1 MQYMMP
7 LAVFFITF
15 TLCSCALPRQSEYAE
30 NSNGEQ
36 ATLKLVE
43 RQYELSPEGLSLPM
57 PKRVGPPLV
66 APLVM
71 DNLQI
76 EAIHWGKERGFQQN
90 GGYISV
96 KDKTTEKELWTLK
109 VYAIKYNA
117 QMESDVQDVF
127 IESLSKGMENGT
139 INVIDENNRD
149 FVVDLE
155 TRTVKR
161 SSITKENYGK

>member
-1 MQYMMP
+1 MMP
-7 LAVFFITF
+7 LAVFFITY
-15 TLCSCALPRQSEYAE
+15 TLCSCALPRQSEYGE
-30 NSNGEQ
+30 NSSGEK

-43 RQYELSPEGLSLPM
+43 RQPNLSSEGLSLPM

-71 DNLQI
+71 DDLRI

-109 VYAIKYNA
+109 VYVIKYNT

-127 IESLSKGMENGT
+127 IESLSKGIEKGT
-139 INVIDENNRD
+139 INVIDEMNRHY
-149 FVVDLE
+149 VVDLK
-155 TRTVKR
+155 TRTVK
-161 SSITKENYGK
+161 K